1 MRIRDVRFPDGS
13 VFLSGTDADVEKYG
27 RCIVD
32 LGNMLAADD
41 QLLGDRESDALD
53 CLQRH
58 YPKTSREN
66 LRAWFDTAEIYP
78 PETMTLLGQMMR
90 TCNRLSTI

>member
-41 QLLGDRESDALD
+41 QLLGDRESDALVAFSVTI
-53 CLQRH
+53 
-58 YPKTSREN
+58 PK
-66 LRAWFDTAEIYP
+66 LHVKIF
-78 PETMTLLGQMMR
+78 GHG
-90 TCNRLSTI
+90 STRPKFTRPRQ